1 MIEITIRKAT
11 EADVPELV
19 RQRKLMFESMG
30 IEDYKKLQSTSILS
44 RNFFLD
50 GLRNNKF
57 QGWVAIT
64 KEGRIVSNA
73 GVIIDHHPPG
83 PNNLTG
89 KIAYIFN
96 LYTLKDYRRQGIA
109 RKIMETILEWIRE
122 EEILIVSL
130 HVTNDGEK
138 LYKSLGFTSE
148 NTMRLKMEKKQT
160 SKS

>member
-1 MIEITIRKAT
+1 MIEVTIRKAT
-11 EADVPELV
+11 EDDVPELV

-30 IEDYKKLQSTSILS
+30 IKDHNKLLLTSRLS
-44 RNFFLD
+44 RRYFLN
-50 GLRNNKF
+50 GLKSNKF

-83 PNNLTG
+83 PNNFTG

-96 LYTLKDYRRQGIA
+96 LYTLKEYRRQGIA
-109 RKIMETILEWIRE
+109 RKIMETILEWIKE

-130 HVTNDGEK
+130 HVTDNGEK
-138 LYKSLGFTSE
+138 LYKSLGFTAE
-148 NTMRLKMEKKQT
+148 NTMRLKMKKERE
-160 SKS
+160 